1 MGEEIGSNNVGV
13 CIASLQMKELAKLVD
28 VISSDQCKPI
38 ADMDKLSELQD
49 FFVQDGDITNM
60 MKNTST
66 TEICDIIG
74 SASTCITE
82 VAVDSLYEI
91 IKDQHCC
98 DDFRNEFQEYTGTT
112 MDNMVKKIVT
122 DVSAALC
129 STRESFDDKRKPMT
143 CMDAMGPAFGD
154 QAMNLLMMPNNQA
167 KAAFNGEEFTN
178 TKDEKVTFPDVYGA
192 CAVPIDALFSFISDM
207 SFIQDSAIA
216 KFFGDGECQTFEELQ
231 NVLGLPFLDDLV
243 QLIPGVNISDTCFHL
258 ANGYSKDADWSVN
271 ATLPSGESVM
281 TLVANTTKN
290 GSGSDSGS
298 DSDSDSSKSGASATA
313 SVSIA
318 AIVIAAAQIL
328 L

>member
-1 MGEEIGSNNVGV
+1 MGVEEIGSSSVGV

-129 STRESFDDKRKPMT
+129 STRESFDDESKPMT

-207 SFIQDSAIA
+207 SFIQHSPMA
-216 KFFGDGECQTFEELQ
+216 KLFGDGDCQTLSTLGHSMELE
-231 NVLGLPFLDDLV
+231 LPFLDDFLEDLY
-243 QLIPGVNISDTCFHL
+243 QMIPNSKIWVICFHL
-258 ANGYSKDADWSVN
+258 ANGYSKDADWSVD

-290 GSGSDSGS
+290 GG
-298 DSDSDSSKSGASATA
+298 SATA
-313 SVSIA
+313 SISVVAILIA
-318 AIVIAAAQIL
+318 SAQL
-328 L
+328 FL